1 MLHRLGIGDIHWD
14 VRITG
19 FYFRLRWGRTIE
31 VVDDIQEMCFQA
43 IVAIA
48 AIAGNCRTL
57 STTLD
62 FENTK
67 STHLPPPQIERPL
80 EPSKKRNK
88 VGAIMLNMSLR
99 HLAANGIRVFRSTF
113 PESSKPVGLDLTC
126 FAVGYLQETCR
137 TMENPRG
144 INDVFCCVTMV

>member
-67 STHLPPPQIERPL
+67 STHLPPPTDRETFRTQQEKKQSRCNHAEYEFTTLGSKWDSCVSVDVPRIEQARW
-80 EPSKKRNK
+80 
-88 VGAIMLNMSLR
+88 VGFDMFCRRIFA
-99 HLAANGIRVFRSTF
+99 G
-113 PESSKPVGLDLTC
+113 DL
-126 FAVGYLQETCR
+126 
-137 TMENPRG
+137 
-144 INDVFCCVTMV
+144 